1 MAYEQLAKPGTV
13 TGNAIVEGAISSDG
27 TAASKI
33 FFIKPTAVVIQSQV
47 EVVDVTGDIDT
58 KRVFENGRL
67 AATQFQV
74 QGYMVADSAISLSG
88 LSSENNNGNSN
99 ANCEL
104 NFYPHS
110 GRKVGG
116 TVVFS
121 QIDMQW
127 ARNSPYVAV
136 NISGYFTD
144 VDFTNSSEES

>member
-27 TAASKI
+27 LASSKI
-33 FFIKPTAVVIQSQV
+33 FVIKPTSVVIQSQV

-58 KRVFENGRL
+58 KRVYENGRL

-74 QGYMVADSAISLSG
+74 QGYMVGDSAVSLSG
-88 LSSENNNGNSN
+88 LSSVNNNGNDN
-99 ANCEL
+99 ASCSL

-110 GRKVGG
+110 GRKIGG

-121 QIDMQW
+121 QGDIQW

-144 VDFTNSSEES
+144 VDFTGSNEES